1 MADRSA
7 NTPNL
12 DEALKQL
19 SYGYYIV
26 ATRKDGADLKTRDE
40 DWVSAATVSW
50 AIQSSFDPPLLTI
63 AVQKDSDLNETIQ
76 KAQLFSLTVL
86 GKDDEE
92 LIKKFARQTDV
103 DYSNNSVNGIS
114 YKEGETGAPLL
125 DCGVATLECKLEDA
139 LTTPGDHLLFVGRVV
154 KATTNSGEPITEAD
168 TRKHYEG
175 VSPRS

>member
-7 NTPNL
+7 NSSL
-12 DEALKQL
+12 DNALKQL

-26 ATRKDGADLKTRDE
+26 ATRKEGEDLKTRDE

-86 GKDDEE
+86 GRDDEE
-92 LIKKFARQTDV
+92 LIKKFAQQTEV

-114 YKEGETGAPLL
+114 YQEGETGAPLL
-125 DCGVATLECKLEDA
+125 DCGVATLECTLEDA

-154 KATTNSGEPITEAD
+154 KATTQGGDPITEAD